1 MTAAPLDHATS
12 RGRRIFLSMAAG
24 LPAYGVQL
32 VCGLLLVT
40 LAWRAL
46 GAEGFGLWAAITAF
60 APLIA
65 LADLGV
71 SFALVNLVASA
82 MGHDDPATVRRA
94 AAMAIAVS
102 SAIALLLAAVLL
114 VAYLEVDWVAWF
126 NLPANTPYA
135 PGLAVLAYAACRVL
149 LLPLAVVG
157 KLRTGLQENFV
168 NNGWDSV
175 GVLLSLGLFYLAA
188 GAGAGLPMLLLAS
201 TVGPLFA
208 TIGNWIG
215 LARRSVIPRLADL
228 QADQLRPLLRLGL
241 LFFALNLSTLLAT
254 AGDNLVSVRL
264 LGASATAELAVAN
277 KIFTV
282 GQAVLSVAFMPLW
295 PAFADAIARRDGSW
309 VRRALLLGLAGSCG
323 LGIVMAAIFVLG
335 ANWAVSLWLGPA
347 AQVSPSLLW
356 ANAVWL
362 VLQSFGVVA
371 AMFLNGAT
379 VVRFQIVQAVSFGV
393 LAFAL
398 KLVLAPQLGVAGI
411 VWATDIAY
419 GVLVVPLCI
428 WFIRRWLARADWA
441 RSTPQPS

>member
-12 RGRRIFLSMAAG
+12 RGRRVFLSMATG

-46 GAEGFGLWAAITAF
+46 GAEGFGLWAAITAS

-82 MGHDDPATVRRA
+82 MSQDDPAAVRRA
-94 AAMAIAVS
+94 VAMAIAVS
-102 SAIALLLAAVLL
+102 SATALLLAAVLL
-114 VAYLEVDWVAWF
+114 VAYVEVDWAAWF
-126 NLPANTPYA
+126 NLPANTRYA
-135 PGLAVLAYAACRVL
+135 PGLAVVAYAGCRLL

-168 NNGWDSV
+168 NNAWDAL

-188 GAGAGLPMLLLAS
+188 RAEAGLPVLLLAS
-201 TVGPLFA
+201 TAGPLVA
-208 TIGNWIG
+208 AIGNWVG
-215 LARRSVIPRLADL
+215 LAGRSVVPRPADL
-228 QADQLRPLLRLGL
+228 RADQLRPLLRLGL
-241 LFFALNLSTLLAT
+241 LFFTLNLSTLLAT

-282 GQAVLSVAFMPLW
+282 GQAVLNVAFIPLW
-295 PAFADAIARRDGSW
+295 PAFADAIARRDVSW
-309 VRRALLLGLAGSCG
+309 VRRARALGLAGSCG
-323 LGIVMAAIFVLG
+323 AGIVMSAILLLG

-347 AQVSPSLLW
+347 ARLSPELLW

-379 VVRFQIVQAVSFGV
+379 VVRFQIVQALSFGV
-393 LAFAL
+393 LAFGL
-398 KLVLAPQLGVAGI
+398 KLILAPHFGAAGI

-428 WFIRRWLARADWA
+428 WFVRRWLARADSA
-441 RSTPQPS
+441 PNAPS